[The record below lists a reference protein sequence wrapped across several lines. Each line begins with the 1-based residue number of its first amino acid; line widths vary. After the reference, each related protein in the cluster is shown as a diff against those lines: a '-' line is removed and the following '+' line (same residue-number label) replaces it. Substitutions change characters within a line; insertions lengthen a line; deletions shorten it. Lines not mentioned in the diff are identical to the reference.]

1 MRPLAKIQPHGR
13 ENSGRDRV
21 KNLEIASIDLAAA
34 NRNGRTMRRR
44 SRRSRR
50 QLSYGDNGGATDQHT
65 QLSTAR
71 WPCAPN
77 SRWQLSLMRGRG
89 SSLSQAVK
97 RTSDNIKSNILIR
110 LGGRQ
115 SSVTCQMHNSPN
127 FTSTSS
133 KIFAMCLAWPT
144 GEEIAAAALK
154 RACDARYAGGEA
166 REGGIVIRVPLQIAV
181 IGHPSRRQTI
191 ARTMYLYFFCIKTM
205 IFV

>member
-50 QLSYGDNGGATDQHT
+50 HLSYGDNGGATDQHT

-97 RTSDNIKSNILIR
+97 RTSDNIKSHILIR

-115 SSVTCQMHNSPN
+115 SSVTCQMHK
-127 FTSTSS
+127 SS

-144 GEEIAAAALK
+144 REEIAAAALK

-166 REGGIVIRVPLQIAV
+166 REGGIVIRWRRPLD
-181 IGHPSRRQTI
+181 
-191 ARTMYLYFFCIKTM
+191 
-205 IFV
+205 